1 MYANIQGISNIRQE
15 GGKMT
20 VVGYCR
26 LSRDEDKENYASIEE
41 QKRIIK
47 DYATTRNWNISDEDF
62 YIDDNVSGY
71 TFNRPE
77 FSKMIEKVKG
87 GKIDV
92 VIAKD
97 LSRIGRNNGKVLVLI
112 DEFKNMQRN
121 LILVSEMCGTYDV
134 LNDRDDTIG
143 ITTWF
148 NERYVK
154 DCSRKTRDH
163 MYSKQKTGRLIMGN
177 YYGYIKDK
185 EDITKLYVD
194 EEIRPVI
201 ELIYKLYVEE
211 GFGRKKI
218 CDILNSKYNFP
229 TPSMYYQAKHLER
242 GRIYKHPVQKLWST
256 YMISNILTN
265 DVYCGNLRT
274 HKKKTISIRGKAI
287 RLPEEE
293 HFVFENH
300 HEPIISKETFN
311 LAQEIKRRKVTTKS
325 TSSTRK
331 RNYYFS
337 GLCRCGDCGFGVS
350 GITMNR
356 KQKQKGY
363 ECSQYRTYGKA
374 RCKCHEIKE
383 TDILI
388 HFKEFLKFT
397 KQQYLQE
404 ISKIEIDIKTNTKKS
419 NKEKIKLEIENLNT
433 EYKILISQKIKDLT
447 TSANEYQKQMIENTY
462 KDLEKDKTNK
472 IEQLQKLLEQ
482 EETDISKE
490 KIKKLK
496 NAIQYFDDIIDA
508 NEPNRYILECL
519 IDKIWIYSDKTV
531 KFDLKVN
538 INKLI

>member
-1 MYANIQGISNIRQE
+1 MYVNIDGKQYQAK

-26 LSRDEDKENYASIEE
+26 LSRDEDKENYSSIEE

-47 DYATTRNWNISDEDF
+47 DYASSRNWIIEDKDF

-77 FSKMIEKVKG
+77 FTKMLEKVKG

-112 DEFKNMQRN
+112 DEFKNMQKN
-121 LILVSEMCGTYDV
+121 LILVSEMGGTYDV

-163 MYSKQKTGRLIMGN
+163 MYSKQKTGRLVMGN
-177 YYGYIKDK
+177 YYGYVKDK
-185 EDITKLYVD
+185 EDVTRLYVD

-211 GFGRKKI
+211 GLGRKKI
-218 CDILNSKYNFP
+218 CDILNSKYNYP
-229 TPSMYYQAKHLER
+229 TPSVYYRQKHLER
-242 GRIYKHPVQKLWST
+242 GRIYKHPVQELWST
-256 YMISNILTN
+256 YMISNILNN
-265 DVYCGNLRT
+265 DVYTGNLRT
-274 HKKKTISIRGKAI
+274 HKKKTISIRGRAI
-287 RLPEEE
+287 KLPEEE

-300 HEPIISKETFN
+300 HEAIISKETFEM
-311 LAQEIKRRKVTTKS
+311 AQNIRKRKARFKS
-325 TSSTRK
+325 TSGTRK
-331 RNYYFS
+331 RKYAFS
-337 GLCRCGDCGFGVS
+337 GLIRCGDCGFGVS

-383 TDILI
+383 SDIII
-388 HFKEFLKFT
+388 HLKEFLKFT
-397 KQQYLQE
+397 KEKYQE
-404 ISKIEIDIKTNTKKS
+404 EINKIEIEVKTNKEQT
-419 NKEKIKLEIENLNT
+419 NKEKIKFEIETLKA
-433 EYKILISQKIKDLT
+433 EYKVLLNQKIKDL
-447 TSANEYQKQMIENTY
+447 AGNNNEYQKQMIEASY
-462 KDLEKDKTNK
+462 KELELEKTSK
-472 IEQLQKLLEQ
+472 IEKLQEILQKAEQ
-482 EETDISKE
+482 DISKE

-496 NAIQYFDDIIDA
+496 TVMEYFDEIISAEVPSRYVLENIIDT
-508 NEPNRYILECL
+508 
-519 IDKIWIYSDKTV
+519 IWIYSNKTV
-531 KFDLKVN
+531 KFDLKVD
-538 INKLI
+538 IQKLI

>member
-1 MYANIQGISNIRQE
+1 MYANIDDKQYQAK

-26 LSRDEDKENYASIEE
+26 LSRDEDKENYSSIEE

-47 DYATTRNWNISDEDF
+47 EYAFSRNWTIEDKDF

-77 FSKMIEKVKG
+77 FTKMIEKVKG

-112 DEFKNMQRN
+112 DEFKNMQKN
-121 LILVSEMCGTYDV
+121 LILVSEMGGTYDV

-163 MYSKQKTGRLIMGN
+163 MYSKQKTGRLVMGN
-177 YYGYIKDK
+177 YYGYVKDK
-185 EDITKLYVD
+185 EDVTKLYVD

-201 ELIYKLYVEE
+201 SLIYKLYVEE
-211 GFGRKKI
+211 RLGRKKI
-218 CDILNSKYNFP
+218 CDILNSKYNYP
-229 TPSMYYQAKHLER
+229 TPSVYYRQKHLER
-242 GRIYKHPVQKLWST
+242 GRIYKHPVQELWST
-256 YMISNILTN
+256 YMISNILNN
-265 DVYCGNLRT
+265 DVYTGNLRT
-274 HKKKTISIRGKAI
+274 HKKKTVSIRGRAI
-287 RLPEEE
+287 KLPEEE

-300 HEPIISKETFN
+300 HEAIISKETFE
-311 LAQEIKRRKVTTKS
+311 LAQNIRKRKAKSKTTAG
-325 TSSTRK
+325 TRK
-331 RNYYFS
+331 RNYAFS
-337 GLCRCGDCGFGVS
+337 GLIRCGDCGFGVS

-383 TDILI
+383 SDIII
-388 HFKEFLKFT
+388 HLREFLKFT
-397 KQQYLQE
+397 KQKYQE
-404 ISKIEIDIKTNTKKS
+404 EINKIEIEVKTNKKQT
-419 NKEKIKLEIENLNT
+419 NKEKIKFEIETLKAEYIVLLN
-433 EYKILISQKIKDLT
+433 QKIKDLT
-447 TSANEYQKQMIENTY
+447 SNTNEYQKQLIEKLY
-462 KDLEKDKTNK
+462 KELELEKTNK
-472 IEQLQKLLEQ
+472 IEKLQEILNKSELE
-482 EETDISKE
+482 ISKE

-496 NAIQYFDDIIDA
+496 TAMEYFEEIISSEVPSRYVLENIIDM
-508 NEPNRYILECL
+508 
-519 IDKIWIYSDKTV
+519 IWIYSDKTV
-531 KFDLKVN
+531 KFDLKVD
-538 INKLI
+538 IEKLI

>member
-1 MYANIQGISNIRQE
+1 MYANIEQKQYQAK

-26 LSRDEDKENYASIEE
+26 LSRDEDKENYSSIEE

-47 DYATTRNWNISDEDF
+47 EYAFSRNWTIEDKDF

-77 FSKMIEKVKG
+77 FTKMIEKVKG

-112 DEFKNMQRN
+112 DEFKNMQKN
-121 LILVSEMCGTYDV
+121 LILVSEMGGTYDV

-163 MYSKQKTGRLIMGN
+163 MYSKQKTGRLVMGN
-177 YYGYIKDK
+177 YYGYVKDK
-185 EDITKLYVD
+185 EDVTKLYVD

-201 ELIYKLYVEE
+201 SLIYKLYVEE
-211 GFGRKKI
+211 RLGRKKI
-218 CDILNSKYNFP
+218 CDILNSKYNYP
-229 TPSMYYQAKHLER
+229 TPSVYYRQKHLER
-242 GRIYKHPVQKLWST
+242 GRIYKHPVQELWST
-256 YMISNILTN
+256 YMISNILNN
-265 DVYCGNLRT
+265 DVYTGNLRT
-274 HKKKTISIRGKAI
+274 HKKKTVSIRGRAI
-287 RLPEEE
+287 KLPEEE

-300 HEPIISKETFN
+300 HEAIISKETFE
-311 LAQEIKRRKVTTKS
+311 LAQNIRKRKAKSKTTAG
-325 TSSTRK
+325 TRK
-331 RNYYFS
+331 RNYAFS
-337 GLCRCGDCGFGVS
+337 GLIRCGDCGFGVS

-383 TDILI
+383 SDIII
-388 HFKEFLKFT
+388 HLREFLKFT
-397 KQQYLQE
+397 KQKYQE
-404 ISKIEIDIKTNTKKS
+404 EINKIEIEVKTNKKQT
-419 NKEKIKLEIENLNT
+419 NKEKIKFEIETLKA
-433 EYKILISQKIKDLT
+433 EYKVLLNQKIKDL
-447 TSANEYQKQMIENTY
+447 AGNNNEYQKQMIEKSY
-462 KDLEKDKTNK
+462 KELELEKTNK
-472 IEQLQKLLEQ
+472 IEKLQEILNKSELE
-482 EETDISKE
+482 ISKE

-496 NAIQYFDDIIDA
+496 TAMEYFEDIITS
-508 NEPNRYILECL
+508 EIPSRYVLENI
-519 IDKIWIYSDKTV
+519 IDMIWIYSDKTV
-531 KFDLKVN
+531 KFDLKVD
-538 INKLI
+538 IVKLI